1 MWNLIN
7 THGFTVLRA
16 IPLILLSSI
25 LIALMYNPLE
35 LVVSPKLP
43 PLLPIKKPKDEKT
56 PLRKE
61 DQEKPSYPNQSEK
74 PSSLYPIEFVFKITL
89 KIEKEEK

>member
-1 MWNLIN
+1 MWNMIN
-7 THGFTVLRA
+7 SHGITALRA
-16 IPLILLSSI
+16 IPLILLSGVM
-25 LIALMYNPLE
+25 IALMFNPLE
-35 LVVSPKLP
+35 VVLSPKLQ
-43 PLLPIKKPKDEKT
+43 PLLPIKKPKDEKS

-61 DQEKPSYPNQSEK
+61 QEEKPSLPNQSEK

>member
-1 MWNLIN
+1 MWNMIKL
-7 THGFTVLRA
+7 HGITALRA
-16 IPLILLSSI
+16 LPLILLSGV
-25 LIALMYNPLE
+25 LIALMFNPLE
-35 LVVSPKLP
+35 VVLSPKLP

-61 DQEKPSYPNQSEK
+61 QEEKPSLPNDKEK

>member
-1 MWNLIN
+1 MWNFL
-7 THGFTVLRA
+7 TLHGITVLRA
-16 IPLILLSSI
+16 VPLILLSSI
-25 LIALMYNPLE
+25 LIAVMFTPLE
-35 LVVSPKLP
+35 INVYPKLQ
-43 PLLPIKKPKDEKT
+43 PLLPLKKPKDEKT

>member
-7 THGFTVLRA
+7 THGITALRA
-16 IPLILLSSI
+16 VPLILLSGV
-25 LIALMYNPLE
+25 LIALMFGPLE
-35 LVVSPKLP
+35 VVVSPKLP

>member
-1 MWNLIN
+1 MWNMIKL
-7 THGFTVLRA
+7 HGITALRA
-16 IPLILLSSI
+16 LPLISLSGV
-25 LIALMYNPLE
+25 LIALMFNPLE
-35 LVVSPKLP
+35 VVLSPKLP

-61 DQEKPSYPNQSEK
+61 DQEKPSLPNDKENPSDKYPLE
-74 PSSLYPIEFVFKITL
+74 LIFKVTI

>member
-1 MWNLIN
+1 MWNFL
-7 THGFTVLRA
+7 TLHGITVLRA
-16 IPLILLSSI
+16 VPLILLSSV
-25 LIALMYNPLE
+25 LIAVMFTPLE
-35 LVVSPKLP
+35 VVLSPKLP

-61 DQEKPSYPNQSEK
+61 QEEKPSLPNQSEK
-74 PSSLYPIEFVFKITL
+74 PIDKYPLELIFKVTI

>member
-7 THGFTVLRA
+7 THGITALRA

-25 LIALMYNPLE
+25 LIALMFNPLE
-35 LVVSPKLP
+35 VVLSPKLP

-61 DQEKPSYPNQSEK
+61 DQEKPLSPNDKEK

>member
-1 MWNLIN
+1 MWNMIN
-7 THGFTVLRA
+7 THGITVLRA
-16 IPLILLSSI
+16 IPLILLSGV
-25 LIALMYNPLE
+25 LIALMFNPLE
-35 LVVSPKLP
+35 VVLSPKLP

>member
-1 MWNLIN
+1 MWNMIKL
-7 THGFTVLRA
+7 HGFTALRA
-16 IPLILLSSI
+16 LPLILLSGV
-25 LIALMYNPLE
+25 LIALMFNPLE
-35 LVVSPKLP
+35 VVLSPKLP

-61 DQEKPSYPNQSEK
+61 DQEKPSYPNDKEN
-74 PSSLYPIEFVFKITL
+74 PSDKYPIELTFKVTI

>member
-25 LIALMYNPLE
+25 LIALMFNPLE
-35 LVVSPKLP
+35 VVLSPKLP
-43 PLLPIKKPKDEKT
+43 PLLPLKKPKDEKT

-61 DQEKPSYPNQSEK
+61 QEEKPLFPKDKENPSDKYPLE
-74 PSSLYPIEFVFKITL
+74 LIFKVTI

>member
-1 MWNLIN
+1 MWNFL
-7 THGFTVLRA
+7 TLHGITVLRA
-16 IPLILLSSI
+16 VPLILLSSI
-25 LIALMYNPLE
+25 LIAVMFTPLE
-35 LVVSPKLP
+35 INVYPKLQ
-43 PLLPIKKPKDEKT
+43 PLLPLKKPKDEKT

-61 DQEKPSYPNQSEK
+61 DQEKPLSPNDKEN

>member
-1 MWNLIN
+1 MWTLIN
-7 THGFTVLRA
+7 SHGITALRA
-16 IPLILLSSI
+16 IPLILLSGV
-25 LIALMYNPLE
+25 LIALMFNPLE
-35 LVVSPKLP
+35 VVLSPKLP

>member
-7 THGFTVLRA
+7 THGITALRA
-16 IPLILLSSI
+16 IPLILLSGV
-25 LIALMYNPLE
+25 LIALMCNPLE

-61 DQEKPSYPNQSEK
+61 QEEKPLSPNDKENPSDKYPLE
-74 PSSLYPIEFVFKITL
+74 LIFKVTI

>member
-1 MWNLIN
+1 MWNFL
-7 THGFTVLRA
+7 TLHGITVLRA

-25 LIALMYNPLE
+25 LIAVMFTPLE
-35 LVVSPKLP
+35 INVYPKLQ
-43 PLLPIKKPKDEKT
+43 PLLPLKKPKDEKT

-61 DQEKPSYPNQSEK
+61 QEEKPLSPNDKEN
-74 PSSLYPIEFVFKITL
+74 PSDKYPIELIFKVTI